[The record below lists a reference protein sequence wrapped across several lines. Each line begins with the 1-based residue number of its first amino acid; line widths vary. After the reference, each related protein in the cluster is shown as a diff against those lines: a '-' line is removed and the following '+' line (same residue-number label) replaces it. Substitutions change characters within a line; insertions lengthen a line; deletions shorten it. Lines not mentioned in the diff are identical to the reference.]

1 MPDYSALRLPL
12 SERLPIVTYT
22 NLVWPVAQTV
32 WMSPQVE
39 RLTGYRLDEWVNRP
53 GFFESILHPDDR
65 DAVLA
70 EMLGSRRELRAFS
83 ADYRLVARGGGAVWI
98 HDESVPIL
106 DQLGQPE
113 LIQGYFIDVTGRK
126 QLEQQLVHSQKT
138 EALGRLAGEIAHD
151 FNNHLMVIRAEAELL
166 GRRLPCDSEEHSMV
180 RAIIETAE
188 RAARLTRR
196 LLTFA
201 RRQPLE
207 PKNVAV
213 DDVVRELGSML
224 EQIAGDSV
232 RVVLDL
238 KPTPIV
244 RVDVDQLEQVVV
256 NLVGNARDAMPTGG
270 RVTVRTFTSRGGA
283 VLSVSDTGVG
293 MDAETQQRVFEP
305 FFSTK
310 DRDHG
315 TGLGLSI
322 VDGVVRDSGGS
333 IEIDSTVGRGT
344 AVRILLPAS
353 G

>member
-1 MPDYSALRLPL
+1 
-12 SERLPIVTYT
+12 
-22 NLVWPVAQTV
+22 
-32 WMSPQVE
+32 
-39 RLTGYRLDEWVNRP
+39 
-53 GFFESILHPDDR
+53 
-65 DAVLA
+65 
-70 EMLGSRRELRAFS
+70 
-83 ADYRLVARGGGAVWI
+83 
-98 HDESVPIL
+98 
-106 DQLGQPE
+106 
-113 LIQGYFIDVTGRK
+113 
-126 QLEQQLVHSQKT
+126 
-138 EALGRLAGEIAHD
+138 
-151 FNNHLMVIRAEAELL
+151 MVIRAEADLL
-166 GRRLPCDSEEHSMV
+166 ERRLPRDSEERSYV

-207 PKNVAV
+207 PKNIAI

-232 RVVLDL
+232 SVVLDL
-238 KPTPIV
+238 KPTPVV
-244 RVDVDQLEQVVV
+244 RVDVDQLEQVIV
-256 NLVGNARDAMPTGG
+256 NLVSNARDAMPTGG

-305 FFSTK
+305 FFTTK
-310 DRDHG
+310 DRDQG

-333 IEIDSTVGRGT
+333 IEIESTVGRGT